1 MLFDSVPR
9 PSERIAPGV
18 AHLPGWLGVD
28 KQAELV
34 REIREVA
41 RGYADTPMAMVRPTL
56 KSGGQ
61 MSVYQLHLGR
71 YWHYPSYRYV
81 DKIAGTTVPPVPES
95 LATLAP
101 VALRSAAEVADEL
114 APWVDTFVPEMVL
127 VNYYPPGSGMG
138 MHVDAFE
145 ESRAPVI
152 SLSIGDEALFRMG
165 HTESRTQPWDDVTL
179 CSGDLV
185 VFGGPKRFAYHGVV
199 RVNNAT
205 LPDGCGLEQ
214 GRINI
219 TIRQVSAAP
228 KGQGLGY

>member
-1 MLFDSVPR
+1 MLFDSLPR

-28 KQAELV
+28 KQAKLV
-34 REIREVA
+34 REVREIA
-41 RGYADTPMAMVRPTL
+41 RTYADTPMAMLRPTL

-81 DKIAGTTVPPVPES
+81 DKIAGTTVPPVPDS
-95 LATLAP
+95 LVALAP
-101 VALRSAAEVADEL
+101 VALRAAAGVAEEL
-114 APWVDTFVPEMVL
+114 APWVETFVPEMVL

-138 MHVDAFE
+138 MHVDEFE

-199 RVNNAT
+199 RVNAAT
-205 LPDGCGLEQ
+205 LPDGCGLAE

-228 KGQGLGY
+228 KLRGR

>member
-1 MLFDSVPR
+1 
-9 PSERIAPGV
+9 
-18 AHLPGWLGVD
+18 
-28 KQAELV
+28 
-34 REIREVA
+34 
-41 RGYADTPMAMVRPTL
+41 MAMVRPTL

-71 YWHYPSYRYV
+71 YWHYQSYRYV

-95 LATLAP
+95 LEALAP
-101 VALRSAAEVADEL
+101 VALRAAAEVADEL
-114 APWVDTFVPEMVL
+114 APWVEPFVPEMVL

-138 MHVDAFE
+138 MHVDEFE
-145 ESRAPVI
+145 KSRAPVI

-165 HTESRTQPWDDVTL
+165 HTEARTQPWDDVTL

-199 RVNNAT
+199 RVNEAT
-205 LPDGCGLEQ
+205 LPDGCGLDE

-228 KGQGLGY
+228 KGRER